1 MLDYRMYTFLTLSE
15 VLNYTKAAT
24 LLCITQPAV
33 SQHIKYLEQN
43 LQVKLFQHN
52 GKELQLT
59 KQGYFLAESLKSM
72 VADEKKLTTT
82 LKQMD
87 SDIQHLKFG
96 ATLTIGEF
104 ILPEKLNSFLS
115 VHTNTSIS
123 MVVENTSV
131 LLDMLQHGEI
141 NFAFIEGYF
150 KKSEYAYTL
159 LSKER
164 FVALKGGNY
173 NLKKEVSTIEDLLGE
188 TLIIREDGSGTREIL
203 TRILNEKNLTLSDFT
218 RTIEIGNINAIKHL
232 VNKNQGIT
240 FLYEAAAKED
250 IANKEL
256 EIIPLTNFAI
266 EREFNFITLKN
277 SIFQEE
283 YNEFLRCIQQ
293 DHF

>member
-15 VLNYTKAAT
+15 VLNYTKAASV
-24 LLCITQPAV
+24 LCITQPAV

-59 KQGYFLAESLKSM
+59 KQGYFLAESLKRM
-72 VADEKKLTTT
+72 VADEKKLTAT

-87 SDIQHLKFG
+87 RDIQHLKFG

-104 ILPEKLNSFLS
+104 ILPEKLASFLS
-115 VHTNTSIS
+115 VHPNTSIS

-131 LLDMLQHGEI
+131 LLDMLKHGEI

-164 FVALKGGNY
+164 FVALKGVNY
-173 NLKKEVSTIEDLLGE
+173 NLKKDVHTIEDLLDE

-203 TRILNEKNLTLSDFT
+203 MRILNEKNLTLHDFT
-218 RTIEIGNINAIKHL
+218 RRIEIGNINAIKHL
-232 VNKNQGIT
+232 VKKNQGIT
-240 FLYEAAAKED
+240 FLYEAAIKEEVS
-250 IANKEL
+250 NKEL
-256 EIIPLTNFAI
+256 EIIPLSNFAI

-277 SIFQEE
+277 SIFEEE
-283 YNEFLRCIQQ
+283 YTEFLRCIQ
-293 DHF
+293 